1 MTYRPATE
9 TETLALQAFADEHGR
24 NWRRELSD
32 VYWYNARLWRGPE
45 AGMGSELHG
54 IRNDLGPKWLYDVC
68 KVRPARKAAGL

>member
-32 VYWYNARLWRGPE
+32 VYWYNARLW
-45 AGMGSELHG
+45 HG